1 MGGKAWHLLQCC
13 WLLGRCELGHLGGL
27 HMQAVPLWHRLC
39 YCGPLLQGGNMHH
52 SMHPVMHVA
61 CQEWGIPR
69 KLAQRFSSVLAFL
82 LKVILPCH
90 YSANVMDT
98 MLM

>member
-1 MGGKAWHLLQCC
+1 
-13 WLLGRCELGHLGGL
+13 
-27 HMQAVPLWHRLC
+27 
-39 YCGPLLQGGNMHH
+39 MHH